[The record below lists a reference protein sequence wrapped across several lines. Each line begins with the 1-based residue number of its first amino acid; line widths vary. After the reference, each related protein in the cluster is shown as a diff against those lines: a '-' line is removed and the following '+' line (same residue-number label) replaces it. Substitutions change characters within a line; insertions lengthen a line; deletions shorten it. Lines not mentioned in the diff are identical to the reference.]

1 MRNWV
6 GHHTLSVVW
15 LSAYEMGEYSL
26 LPNNVEKTIYL
37 EKTCTY
43 KHAHT
48 CVHTKCDIWKYA
60 NPKEIR
66 YKNPDLKPVCG

>member
-37 EKTCTY
+37 EKT
-43 KHAHT
+43 
-48 CVHTKCDIWKYA
+48 
-60 NPKEIR
+60 
-66 YKNPDLKPVCG
+66 

>member
-48 CVHTKCDIWKYA
+48 CVCTQNVIYGSMRILRKSDTKIQT
-60 NPKEIR
+60 
-66 YKNPDLKPVCG
+66 